1 MTSTDLPSLDSAP
14 ALIVVATAPE
24 AAAALRGWGLAEP
37 PPGAWRPLRLPSRE
51 GAFAAGAWLVVSGVG
66 KCNAAGATAFAL
78 TDIKPRCAWALNI
91 GVAGALPRSGSAD
104 GSRARLGQ
112 CVIAT
117 ASVFADE
124 GLAAPD
130 GFTDVAAMGFPPLDT
145 RDGSDAPASAGAP
158 RGSAGMAAPSDTRLV
173 ELLASSADARGPIA
187 TVSTCSG
194 TDALARAVA
203 QRTGAIAE
211 AMEGAAVG
219 LVSARLGVP
228 FAELRTISNSTGD
241 RPSQVWDIR
250 GALERLERAVASL
263 TRREAR

>member
-1 MTSTDLPSLDSAP
+1 M
-14 ALIVVATAPE
+14 
-24 AAAALRGWGLAEP
+24 
-37 PPGAWRPLRLPSRE
+37 RLPPRE

-66 KCNAAGATAFAL
+66 KSNAAGATAFAL
-78 TDIKPRCAWALNI
+78 TRIEPRCAWALNL
-91 GVAGALPRSGSAD
+91 GVAGALPRSGGD
-104 GSRARLGQ
+104 DRSRAQLRQ
-112 CVIAT
+112 CVVAT

-130 GFTDVAAMGFPPLDT
+130 GFTDVAAMGFPPLD
-145 RDGSDAPASAGAP
+145 
-158 RGSAGMAAPSDTRLV
+158 GSAGMAAPCDKRLV

-219 LVSARLGVP
+219 LVAARLGVP
-228 FAELRTISNSTGD
+228 FAELRTISNFTGD
-241 RPSQVWDIR
+241 RPSQTWDIR
-250 GALERLERAVASL
+250 GALERMERAVATL